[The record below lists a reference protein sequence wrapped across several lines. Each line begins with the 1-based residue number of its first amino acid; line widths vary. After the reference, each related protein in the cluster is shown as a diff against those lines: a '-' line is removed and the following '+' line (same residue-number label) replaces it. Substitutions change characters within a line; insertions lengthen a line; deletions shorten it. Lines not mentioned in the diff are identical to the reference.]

1 MHQIKQ
7 INALQA
13 YRAEL
18 RGTVGFVPTMGALH
32 AGHMS
37 LIEVALN
44 ENDHVLVSIFVNPT
58 QFDQS
63 SDLEHYP
70 HQLAADLS
78 QLEEA
83 GVTAVFLPDY
93 QALYPDNYNYQIIE
107 KELSQRFCGAHRAGH
122 FDGVL
127 SVVMKLLNL
136 TASNKAYFG
145 EKDYQQLQLIKG
157 MVAAFFIQCEIIS
170 CPIIREP
177 DGLAMS
183 SRNVRLSA
191 VERKIAPEFYTTLIN
206 QDTLQDKISHLNDI
220 GFEVDYLE
228 RLDDRLLA
236 AARLG
241 QVRLIDNVPISAG
254 AKS

>member
-32 AGHMS
+32 AGHLS

-63 SDLEHYP
+63 SDLENYP
-70 HQLAADLS
+70 NQLAEDLR
-78 QLEEA
+78 QLEKI
-83 GVTAVFLPDY
+83 GVTAVFTPDY
-93 QALYPDNYNYQIIE
+93 AALYPDNYNYQIIE

-127 SVVMKLLNL
+127 SVVIKLLNL
-136 TASNKAYFG
+136 TVSDKAYFG

-157 MVAAFFIQCEIIS
+157 MVAAFFIPCEIVA

-191 VERKIAPEFYTTLIN
+191 VERKIAPELYATLIN
-206 QDTLQDKISHLNDI
+206 QDSLADKTSHLNDI

-228 RLDDRLLA
+228 QLDDRLLI

-254 AKS
+254 ARS